1 MSNAARKTIPSPPG
15 QLIFGHLRQM
25 QRAGMLNFYVDAWK
39 RYGDTIRFK
48 MGPLNQFLF
57 IKPEHVKHVM
67 MTNADNY
74 SKGIGFKKL
83 KMLAGEGLLTADNPI
98 WKRQRRLMQPP
109 FTAKAVT
116 KFLKPMAESV
126 ETLIER
132 WHRMAAGS
140 TQLDIGQEMMR
151 LAMDIIGRT
160 MLSRR
165 LDEQA
170 DALGPAITAAL
181 QYINDR
187 TVTMVDMPLFVPT
200 AENVRFRQAQAVID
214 KFIGELITTR
224 RANNDKDDLLA
235 LLIDARDDED
245 STGMTDAQLRNEI
258 FTVYLAGH
266 ETTAQLLT
274 WTWYLLSQHPEVERN
289 LHAEVDSVLGGR
301 FPTMEDV
308 RKLTYTFSVL
318 QESMRLYPPVWMMPR
333 DAIKDDEIDGVHI
346 PARSMVIVS
355 PYITQRHPDYWPE
368 PLAFN
373 PERFA
378 PDSGRERLSCS
389 FFPFGAGPR
398 TCLGIHFATLE
409 ATLIL
414 AMVSQVYR
422 LSLTPGCVVQEVA
435 EATLRPRAPIS
446 MHLVP
451 RKLARAAS

>member
-1 MSNAARKTIPSPPG
+1 MRQPARQAIPSPPG
-15 QLIFGHLRQM
+15 QFLFGNLRQM
-25 QRAGMLNFYVDAWK
+25 QRAGMLNYYVDAWK

-48 MGPLNQFLF
+48 MGPLSQFLF
-57 IKPEHVKHVM
+57 IKPEHVRHVM

-83 KMLAGEGLLTADNPI
+83 KMLAGEGLLTSDNPI

-116 KFLKPMAESV
+116 KFLKPMADSV
-126 ETLIER
+126 DGLMGR
-132 WHRMAAGS
+132 WHGMAKAG
-140 TQLDIGQEMMR
+140 TTLDIGQEMMR

-160 MLSRR
+160 MLSRS
-165 LDEQA
+165 LDEEA

-181 QYINDR
+181 HYINDR
-187 TVTMVDMPLFVPT
+187 TVTLVDMPLFVPT
-200 AENVRFRQAQAVID
+200 AENVKFRRAQAVID
-214 KFIGELITTR
+214 TFIGDLIAAR
-224 RANNDKDDLLA
+224 RANNDKDDLLS

-245 STGMTDAQLRNEI
+245 KTGMTDQQLRNEI

-289 LHAEVDSVLGGR
+289 LHAEVDAVLGGR
-301 FPTMEDV
+301 FPTMEDT
-308 RKLTYTFSVL
+308 RKLSYTFSVI

-333 DAIKDDEIDGVHI
+333 DAIQDDEIDGVHV

-355 PYITQRHPDYWPE
+355 PYLTQRHPDYWAE
-368 PLAFN
+368 PLAFQ

-378 PDSGRERLSCS
+378 PDAGRGRLSCS

-414 AMVSQVYR
+414 AMVSQTYR
-422 LSLTPGCVVQEVA
+422 LSLTPGCQVQEVA
-435 EATLRPRAPIS
+435 EA
-446 MHLVP
+446 
-451 RKLARAAS
+451 